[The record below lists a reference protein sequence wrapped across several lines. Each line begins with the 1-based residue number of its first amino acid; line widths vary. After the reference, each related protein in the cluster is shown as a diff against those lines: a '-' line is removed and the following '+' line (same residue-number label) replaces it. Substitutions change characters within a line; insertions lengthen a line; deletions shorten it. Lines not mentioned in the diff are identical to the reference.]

1 MTTPSALDPV
11 DLTAALIPCESVTPA
26 EGGAIT
32 LLADRL
38 AALGF
43 RTHRCDRGG
52 VANLY
57 ARIGETGPVLGFNG
71 HTDVVPPGDPADW
84 TYPPFSAE
92 IADGQIWGRGATD
105 MKSGVAAFV
114 AACSR
119 WLAAG
124 GNAGGKGSVALLITG
139 DEEGPSTDGTP
150 AILDWMKVNGE
161 TLDHCLVGEPTSRQA
176 MGDMIKIG
184 RRGSMSAFFTATG
197 RQGHTAYPHRAANP
211 LPPLMRLLDRLAS
224 RTLDEGTEHFDPST
238 LALTT
243 VDVGNTA
250 TNVIPERARAACNIR
265 FNDAWTS
272 KKLAMWILEEAAQA
286 TAGTEMRIETE
297 FKVSG
302 ESFITAP
309 GPFSDLIAAA
319 VTAETGRTPELSTTG
334 GTSDARFVKAI
345 CPVAEFG
352 LTGRT
357 MHQVDERAPLDEI
370 EALARIYLGVIERYF
385 A

>member
-1 MTTPSALDPV
+1 MTDTAADPDFYDPV
-11 DLTAALIPCESVTPA
+11 RLTADLIRCETVTPA

-32 LLADRL
+32 LLQDRL
-38 AALGF
+38 SALGF
-43 RTHRCDRGG
+43 RCHRCDRGG
-52 VANLY
+52 VANLF
-57 ARIGETGPVLGFNG
+57 ARIGEGGPVLGFNG

-84 TYPPFSAE
+84 SYPPFSAE

-114 AACSR
+114 AA
-119 WLAAG
+119 AAAWVK
-124 GNAGGKGSVALLITG
+124 AGGKGSVALLITG
-139 DEEGPSTDGTP
+139 DEEGPSTDGTT
-150 AILDWMKVNGE
+150 AILDWMKANGE
-161 TLDHCLVGEPTSRQA
+161 TLDHCLVGEPTSREA
-176 MGDMIKIG
+176 LGDMIKIG
-184 RRGSMSAFFTATG
+184 RRGSMSAFFTAAG

-211 LPPLMRLLDRLAS
+211 LPPLMRLLDRLSS
-224 RTLDEGTEHFDPST
+224 RTLDEGTDHFDPST

-272 KKLAMWILEEAAQA
+272 KRLAMWILEEAAQA
-286 TAGTEMRIETE
+286 TAGTEVRIETE

-302 ESFITAP
+302 ESFITEP
-309 GPFSDLIAAA
+309 GAFSDLISAA
-319 VTAETGRTPELSTTG
+319 VEAETGRRPELSTTG

-345 CPVAEFG
+345 CPVAECG
-352 LTGRT
+352 LTGLT
-357 MHQVDERAPLDEI
+357 MHQVDERAPLAEI
-370 EALARIYLGVIERYF
+370 EALARIYRGVIERYF